1 LLYPIKVEEDLPP
14 ISDGVK
20 QQEKSHGL
28 PRSVLSNSAE
38 RHGAQRDT
46 ELSAGTSNFYLVWS
60 TLFSQ
65 HHIAYFS
72 YTQFWGYSG
81 LILSMQTLLTGL

>member
-46 ELSAGTSNFYLVWS
+46 ELSAGTSNFYLV
-60 TLFSQ
+60 
-65 HHIAYFS
+65 
-72 YTQFWGYSG
+72 
-81 LILSMQTLLTGL
+81 